1 MNITDNKILAIST
14 LDFSLVFNRYLSA
27 HIVTT
32 VTKYVVRKILNRTKD
47 YRGSK

>member
-1 MNITDNKILAIST
+1 MDITDNKTLAIST

-27 HIVTT
+27 RIVTT
-32 VTKYVVRKILNRTKD
+32 VTKFVRKILNRIED